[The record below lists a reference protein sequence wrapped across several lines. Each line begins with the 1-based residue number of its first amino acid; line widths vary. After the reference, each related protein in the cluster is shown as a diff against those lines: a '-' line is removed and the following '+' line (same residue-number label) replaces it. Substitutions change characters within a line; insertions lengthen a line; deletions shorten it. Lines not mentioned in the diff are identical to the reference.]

1 MLGGENMVKHS
12 KLHIVPIFIFLVL
25 WIMGLNI
32 AWTSMDVI
40 VQFISAIILAMSIF
54 VKKK

>member
-12 KLHIVPIFIFLVL
+12 KLQIVPIFIFLVL

>member
-1 MLGGENMVKHS
+1 MLGGENMAKNS
-12 KLHIVPIFIFLVL
+12 KLQIVPIFIFLVL

>member
-12 KLHIVPIFIFLVL
+12 KLQIVPIFIFLVL

-40 VQFISAIILAMSIF
+40 VQFISAIILAISIF

>member
-1 MLGGENMVKHS
+1 MLGGENMAKHS
-12 KLHIVPIFIFLVL
+12 KLQIVPIFIFLVL
-25 WIMGLNI
+25 RIMGLNI

-40 VQFISAIILAMSIF
+40 VQFISVIILAMSIF

>member
-32 AWTSMDVI
+32 AWTSMDII

>member
-1 MLGGENMVKHS
+1 MLGGGNMVKHS
-12 KLHIVPIFIFLVL
+12 KLQIVPIFIFLVL

>member
-1 MLGGENMVKHS
+1 MDKHS
-12 KLHIVPIFIFLVL
+12 KLQIVPIFIFLVL
-25 WIMGLNI
+25 RIMGLNI